1 MTKSSEDY
9 RGRLAPWCGGPGA
22 GSLARRTMRIIAQA
36 VIATAI
42 AGLLVAC
49 AGTARFE
56 TPAPFDD
63 IELRQ
68 RARTVDK
75 HGFRVLAT
83 IPSRAETQAI
93 FGVDLWEKNI
103 QPVWLE
109 IENRTDRLVRFLP
122 TGLDPEYFSPREV
135 SFGFYKGYS
144 KEARRQLDGHI
155 EALNFEDP
163 IEPHSTVSG
172 FVYTNREDALQVVNV
187 DLIAKKWSK
196 GLTLFVPVPGQG
208 ASEKQLE
215 QLRARLASTD
225 LVRVEDAER
234 LRELL
239 EALPCCSTDAEG
251 AQGEPLNLVAI
262 GEADFIGAGF
272 SRRGFRYSIA
282 SPRYA
287 FGRQQDL
294 VARKQAQW
302 VSAQPHVMRLWLT
315 DILYRGKTV
324 WIGQIASSL
333 GGRFASDTEQQ
344 RALIDPNVDEARLD
358 LIQDMLYSQSLAK
371 LGLVNGVGRV
381 MTSKPRM
388 LPNGGHYHTDGLRA
402 VFVFEERT
410 IGLSDIQSFEWE
422 RLIDHHRKQIDT
434 TSTP

>member
-1 MTKSSEDY
+1 MELSDNY
-9 RGRLAPWCGGPGA
+9 RGYLDSCGQDLGA
-22 GSLARRTMRIIAQA
+22 GLLARGTMRIVRA
-36 VIATAI
+36 VAATAI

-49 AGTARFE
+49 AGTAQFE
-56 TPAPFDD
+56 TPVPFDD
-63 IELRQ
+63 IKLRE
-68 RARTVDK
+68 RARTVER
-75 HGFRVLAT
+75 HGFRVSAT
-83 IPSRAETQAI
+83 IPSRVETRDI
-93 FGVDLWEKNI
+93 FGVDLWEKDI

-122 TGLDPEYFSPREV
+122 SGLDPEYFSPREV

-144 KEARRQLDGHI
+144 KPASRQLDDHI

-187 DLIAKKWSK
+187 DLLAKKWSK
-196 GLTLFVPVPGQG
+196 GLTLFVPVSGEG
-208 ASEKQLE
+208 MSEE
-215 QLRARLASTD
+215 QLKQVRTRLANPD
-225 LVRVEDAER
+225 LVRVEDDER

-239 EALPCCSTDAEG
+239 EALPCCSTEAEG

-272 SRRGFRYSIA
+272 ARRGFRYSRA

-294 VARKQAQW
+294 AARKRAQW
-302 VSAQPHVMRLWLT
+302 VSAQPHVLRLWLT

-324 WIGQIASSL
+324 WVGQITSPL
-333 GGRFASDTEQQ
+333 GGRFAIGSDQE
-344 RALIDPNVDEARLD
+344 RDLIDPNVDEARLD
-358 LIQDMLYSQSLAK
+358 LIQDMLYSQSLVK

-388 LPNGGHYHTDGLRA
+388 LPNGGHYHTDGLRV
-402 VFVFEERT
+402 VFVFEERA
-410 IGLSDIQSFEWE
+410 IGLSEIQFFEWE
-422 RLIDHHRKQIDT
+422 SLIDYHRKQIDT